1 MTIDD
6 NWWRQL
12 MTIDDNN
19 DDNWWKVVQFE
30 TFICK
35 ILFDTF
41 YTIYVLWKVIFSM
54 SLSSK

>member
-41 YTIYVLWKVIFSM
+41 YTIYV
-54 SLSSK
+54 